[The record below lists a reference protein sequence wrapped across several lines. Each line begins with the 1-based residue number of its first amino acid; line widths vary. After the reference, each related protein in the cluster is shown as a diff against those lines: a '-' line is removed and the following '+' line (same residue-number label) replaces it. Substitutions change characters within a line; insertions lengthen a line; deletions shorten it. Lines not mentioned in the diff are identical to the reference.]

1 MNPNVIK
8 TVVDALF
15 TELETSTA
23 SRPVLALALGGRC
36 NTSWIAHLLS
46 RVAAKLTPP
55 T

>member
-15 TELETSTA
+15 TELEAATA
-23 SRPVLALALGGRC
+23 SRPVLGLALVALRHFVD
-36 NTSWIAHLLS
+36 SALLS

-55 T
+55 M